1 MEPRT
6 QQTPGIRLTPH
17 LMFGL
22 MIILVGVVFTL
33 DNLNIAHAEDYLR
46 FWPLGLIAIGLA
58 KIWQD
63 RQEQGSPIGGI
74 LFTLVGSWLM
84 LDTFGYVDANLFD
97 FWPMLLVFVGG
108 MIVWHGIRGRRE
120 RSTAAESDTI
130 NAVAV
135 LSGVNRGSN
144 STSFKGGELTAFM
157 GGCEVDLRNASINGD
172 AAIDVFAMWGGIE
185 IRVPESWTVIGK
197 VTPLMGGFE
206 DQTRAPQAAT
216 AHRLTVRGMVIM
228 GGVEIKN

>member
-6 QQTPGIRLTPH
+6 DPPGVRLTPH

-22 MIILVGVVFTL
+22 LIILVGVVFTL

-46 FWPLGLIAIGLA
+46 YWPAGLIAIGLA
-58 KIWQD
+58 KLWQD
-63 RQEQGSPIGGI
+63 RREQGSSIGGVI
-74 LFTLVGSWLM
+74 FTLVGTWL
-84 LDTFGYVDANLFD
+84 LFDTLGYVEANPID
-97 FWPMLLVFVGG
+97 FWPLLLVFIGTV
-108 MIVWHGIRGRRE
+108 IVWQGIRGRRQ
-120 RSTAAESDTI
+120 RSGASTNDTV
-130 NAVAV
+130 NAVAI

-157 GGCEVDLRNASINGD
+157 GGCEIDLRNAEINGE

-185 IRVPESWTVIGK
+185 IRVPENWTVIGR

-206 DQTRAPQAAT
+206 DHTRAPQAAS
-216 AHRLTVRGMVIM
+216 AHRLIVRGMVIM

>member
-6 QQTPGIRLTPH
+6 DPPGVRLTPH

-22 MIILVGVVFTL
+22 LIILVGVVFTL

-46 FWPLGLIAIGLA
+46 YWPAGLIAIGLA
-58 KIWQD
+58 KLWQD
-63 RQEQGSPIGGI
+63 RREQGSSIGGVI
-74 LFTLVGSWLM
+74 FTLVGTWL
-84 LDTFGYVDANLFD
+84 LFDTLGYVDANPID
-97 FWPMLLVFVGG
+97 FWPLLLVFIGTV
-108 MIVWHGIRGRRE
+108 IVWQGIRGRRQ
-120 RSTAAESDTI
+120 RSGASTNDTI
-130 NAVAV
+130 NAVAI

-157 GGCEVDLRNASINGD
+157 GGCEIDLRNAEINGE

-185 IRVPESWTVIGK
+185 IRVPENWTVIGR

-206 DQTRAPQAAT
+206 DHTRAPQAAS
-216 AHRLTVRGMVIM
+216 AHRLIVRGMVIM

>member
-6 QQTPGIRLTPH
+6 DPPGVRLTPH

-22 MIILVGVVFTL
+22 MVILVGVVFTL

-46 FWPLGLIAIGLA
+46 YWPAGLIAIGLA
-58 KIWQD
+58 KLWQD
-63 RQEQGSPIGGI
+63 RKDQGSPVGGVI
-74 LFTLVGSWLM
+74 FTLIGSWML
-84 LDTFGYVDANLFD
+84 LDTLGYLDVSIVD
-97 FWPMLLVFVGG
+97 FWPLLLVFVGTV
-108 MIVWHGIRGRRE
+108 IVWQGIRGRRQ
-120 RSTAAESDTI
+120 RSGASANDTI

-157 GGCEVDLRNASINGD
+157 GGCEVDLRHAAINGD
-172 AAIDVFAMWGGIE
+172 AVIDVFAMWGGIE

-206 DQTRAPQAAT
+206 DQTRAPQAAI

>member
-6 QQTPGIRLTPH
+6 GPPGFRLTPH
-17 LMFGL
+17 LMFGVL
-22 MIILVGVVFTL
+22 IIVVGVVFTL

-46 FWPLGLIAIGLA
+46 YWPVGVIAIGLT
-58 KIWQD
+58 KLWQD
-63 RQEQGSPIGGI
+63 RRDQGSPIGGVM
-74 LFTLVGSWLM
+74 FTLVGTWL
-84 LDTFGYVDANLFD
+84 LFDTLGYIDANPID
-97 FWPMLLVFVGG
+97 FWPLLLVFVGTV
-108 MIVWHGIRGRRE
+108 IVWQGIRGRQQ
-120 RSTAAESDTI
+120 RSGASANDTI

-144 STSFKGGELTAFM
+144 STAFKGGELTAFM
-157 GGCEVDLRNASINGD
+157 GGCEVDLRNAAIHGD

-185 IRVPESWTVIGK
+185 IRVPENWTVIGK

-206 DQTRAPQAAT
+206 DHTRAPQAAS
-216 AHRLTVRGMVIM
+216 AHRLTVRGMVLM

>member
-6 QQTPGIRLTPH
+6 DPPGVRLTPH

-22 MIILVGVVFTL
+22 LIILVGVVFTL

-46 FWPLGLIAIGLA
+46 YWPAGLIAIGLA
-58 KIWQD
+58 KLWQD
-63 RQEQGSPIGGI
+63 RREQGSSIGGVI
-74 LFTLVGSWLM
+74 FTLVGTWL
-84 LDTFGYVDANLFD
+84 LFDTLGYVEANPID
-97 FWPMLLVFVGG
+97 FWPLLLVFIGTV
-108 MIVWHGIRGRRE
+108 IVWQGIRGRRQ
-120 RSTAAESDTI
+120 RSGASTNDTI
-130 NAVAV
+130 NAVAI

-157 GGCEVDLRNASINGD
+157 GGCEIDLRNAEINGE

-185 IRVPESWTVIGK
+185 IRVPENWTVIGK

-206 DQTRAPQAAT
+206 DHTRAPQAAS
-216 AHRLTVRGMVIM
+216 AHRLIVRGMVIM

>member
-1 MEPRT
+1 MDPRT
-6 QQTPGIRLTPH
+6 DPPGFRLTPH
-17 LMFGL
+17 LIFGL
-22 MIILVGVVFTL
+22 VIILVGVVFTL

-46 FWPLGLIAIGLA
+46 YWPAALIAIGLA
-58 KIWQD
+58 KLWQD
-63 RQEQGSPIGGI
+63 RKDGPPLGGGI
-74 LFTLVGSWLM
+74 LTLIGSWL
-84 LDTFGYVDANLFD
+84 LVDLLGYVDVSLID
-97 FWPMLLVFVGG
+97 FWPLLLVFVGSV
-108 MIVWHGIRGRRE
+108 IVWQGYRGRRQ
-120 RSTAAESDTI
+120 RLGASDNDTI

-157 GGCEVDLRNASINGD
+157 GGCEVDLRNAAINGD
-172 AAIDVFAMWGGIE
+172 AVIDVFAMWGGIE

-206 DQTRAPQAAT
+206 DHTRPPQAAT
-216 AHRLTVRGMVIM
+216 AHRLTVRGMVVM

>member
-6 QQTPGIRLTPH
+6 DPPGVRLTPH

-22 MIILVGVVFTL
+22 LIILVGVVFTL

-46 FWPLGLIAIGLA
+46 YWPAGLIAIGLA
-58 KIWQD
+58 KLWQD
-63 RQEQGSPIGGI
+63 RREQGSSIGGVI
-74 LFTLVGSWLM
+74 FTLVGTWL
-84 LDTFGYVDANLFD
+84 LFDTLGYVEANPID
-97 FWPMLLVFVGG
+97 FWPLLLVFIGTV
-108 MIVWHGIRGRRE
+108 IVWQGIRGRRQ
-120 RSTAAESDTI
+120 RSGASTNDTI
-130 NAVAV
+130 NAVAI

-157 GGCEVDLRNASINGD
+157 GGCEIDLRNAEINGE

-185 IRVPESWTVIGK
+185 IRVPENWTVIGK

-206 DQTRAPQAAT
+206 DHTRAAQAAS
-216 AHRLTVRGMVIM
+216 AHRLIVRGMVIM

>member
-6 QQTPGIRLTPH
+6 DPPGVRLTPH

-22 MIILVGVVFTL
+22 LIILVGVVFTL

-46 FWPLGLIAIGLA
+46 YWPAGLIAIGLA
-58 KIWQD
+58 KLWQD
-63 RQEQGSPIGGI
+63 RREQGSSIGGVI
-74 LFTLVGSWLM
+74 FTLVGTWL
-84 LDTFGYVDANLFD
+84 LFDTLGYVEANPID
-97 FWPMLLVFVGG
+97 FWPLLLVFIGTV
-108 MIVWHGIRGRRE
+108 IVWQGIRGRRQ
-120 RSTAAESDTI
+120 RSGAGTNDTI
-130 NAVAV
+130 NAVAI

-157 GGCEVDLRNASINGD
+157 GGCEIDLRNAQINGE

-185 IRVPESWTVIGK
+185 IRVPENWTVIGK

-206 DQTRAPQAAT
+206 DHTRAPQAAS
-216 AHRLTVRGMVIM
+216 AHRLIVRGMVIM

>member
-6 QQTPGIRLTPH
+6 DPPGVRLTPH

-22 MIILVGVVFTL
+22 LIILVGVVFTL

-46 FWPLGLIAIGLA
+46 YWPAGLIAIGLA
-58 KIWQD
+58 KLWQD
-63 RQEQGSPIGGI
+63 RREQGSSIGGVI
-74 LFTLVGSWLM
+74 FTLVGTWL
-84 LDTFGYVDANLFD
+84 LFDTLGYVEANPID
-97 FWPMLLVFVGG
+97 FWPLLLVFIGTV
-108 MIVWHGIRGRRE
+108 IVWQGIRGRRQ
-120 RSTAAESDTI
+120 RSGASTNDTI
-130 NAVAV
+130 NAVAI

-157 GGCEVDLRNASINGD
+157 GGCEIDLRNAEINGE

-185 IRVPESWTVIGK
+185 IRVPENWTVIGR

-206 DQTRAPQAAT
+206 DHTRAPQAAS
-216 AHRLTVRGMVIM
+216 AHRLIVRGMVIM

>member
-6 QQTPGIRLTPH
+6 DPPGVRLTPH

-22 MIILVGVVFTL
+22 LIILVGVVFTL

-46 FWPLGLIAIGLA
+46 YWPAGLIAIGLA
-58 KIWQD
+58 KLWQD
-63 RQEQGSPIGGI
+63 RREQGSSIGGVI
-74 LFTLVGSWLM
+74 FTLVGTWL
-84 LDTFGYVDANLFD
+84 LFDTLGYVDANPID
-97 FWPMLLVFVGG
+97 FWPLLLVFIGTV
-108 MIVWHGIRGRRE
+108 IVWQGIRGRRQ
-120 RSTAAESDTI
+120 RSGASTNDTV
-130 NAVAV
+130 NAVAI

-157 GGCEVDLRNASINGD
+157 GGCEIDLRNAEINGE

-185 IRVPESWTVIGK
+185 IRVPENWTVIGR

-206 DQTRAPQAAT
+206 DHTRAPQAAS
-216 AHRLTVRGMVIM
+216 AHRLIVRGMVIM